1 MENALI
7 FYKLIEAKKTRD
19 LINGYILAENYKE
32 KMYRYIVFKNKTDFE
47 EAILKSGRLFE
58 IIESDEC
65 RAYFDIDYKDTE
77 NIDFEEDLNCITN
90 FLDKVFDIS
99 CNPLVFVRD
108 DETVKSAHIYYD
120 FFTNKETLKKI
131 TNVLKNKI
139 ECIDTSIYSKNRNF
153 CLPNHT
159 KFEYNSARRFVEYT
173 FWETL
178 ERIKYNVSDF
188 LCDIRHSVNE
198 KIRIPKMTF
207 GEIVE
212 NVNVN
217 VDVDLNSENN
227 NETISTES
235 LGDSVDFNLDNLI
248 NFLPKKFY
256 FHKFHFKLLVKYIID
271 NYDFIIPFL
280 EHSKSIIKKEYSS
293 EEIETYILNIRSVK
307 LSTHGIVNLIRKY
320 YNIHFYDYKLLE
332 DFITF
337 ACDVMKTPESE
348 YEEIRCKIKKSNL
361 TLHKKDIIISN
372 YIIKLDKFII
382 LNPNCNTFYYFNTFV
397 KNGNVKN
404 VNENVKNVY
413 IDDIINNENI
423 LSERL
428 ISVKALYGSGKTKRI
443 VFHILE
449 KLFTI
454 NLKCKVCF
462 LTETNSLNTSI
473 TQKLK
478 NYMCNLFPRILIGS
492 HQDTPKKIEINYDI
506 FVCSLESISKCNEIY
521 DYLILDEYE
530 SLLFHFTSKTM
541 SQMTNESMKFD
552 KLINLMKSSKRCI
565 LLDADLTMSRVNI
578 AKSIIGC
585 DCSFYNC
592 LDNNF
597 KDYTYSVFYKRS
609 EMFNKFK
616 ISCDNSKKI
625 IFCSNSKKELER
637 IYEERSNNFNGN
649 TALLCSNKVVRI
661 YYGNSK
667 EEKVIPK
674 IDFIADLDNNLQML
688 DVDILLF
695 TPTITTGVSI
705 EVEYFDVMYAS
716 GFNKNTAIA
725 RAFVQMLFRP
735 RNLKDKDINI
745 CFIQPTSF
753 NKCFFDITDFEKNIE
768 YQSCLYDIKLK
779 ILNDNVN
786 EINRKEIYDMMYNLN
801 VIEKEMSQFYFTQ
814 YVCSLLMS
822 HNLNVNYVF
831 KDEQKE
837 YDTAMYKYILDQK
850 CVEDLRSA
858 DLITE
863 TDKEIIEEN
872 NKMSGFDKLDWDKIQ
887 RYNLT
892 NFHPN
897 VIIRDSIITNWN
909 GNNDNIKCL
918 IELKERI
925 NSSKNKLFYEN
936 YETGSYNEID
946 CLTQFN
952 ERLIE
957 REISDYI
964 YNLLGLTRSNN
975 YELKIKIE
983 DFDKIISNLTEEDI
997 SKLNKYHQVLIND
1010 KTNAS
1015 PFKVKLEK
1023 NNLNHLKDILN
1034 KLNIQMTNHV
1044 IVYEYK
1050 NDPRDLLKP
1059 EMLRLRTYNT
1069 DKKEKNKIYRK
1080 ECFYYYLAIKNN
1092 LYFKINENVNVNECV
1107 VRTFHS
1113 NYNKITKKNDNNNY
1127 IYKITELEDQ
1137 LSRLKSYKVDELN
1150 CDGYKMETFKKSKDF
1165 YTAKHPLQNNGEK
1178 YYPKVYKQQ
1187 TLNKNKVATFVKTS
1201 EKLSIT
1207 EIPNTPEVYKKK
1219 RYIIKPIG
1227 VYEPI
1232 GEIVY
1237 HTTNKIEQKNENKD
1251 FNETDLKTNLH
1262 NELTNPD
1269 TLMRV
1274 FKYDLTSYL
1283 KNDTSRCVIET
1294 EKIVYVPEESVDYH
1308 DE

>member
-1 MENALI
+1 MVENILI
-7 FYKLIEAKKTRD
+7 FYKLIEAQKNRD
-19 LINGYILAENYKE
+19 LINGFLLAENYKD
-32 KMYRYIVFKNKTDFE
+32 KLYRYIVYKSKTDFE

-120 FFTNKETLKKI
+120 FFTNKKTLKKI

-188 LCDIRHSVNE
+188 LCDIRHNAIE
-198 KIRIPKMTF
+198 KIRIPKLTF
-207 GEIVE
+207 GEID
-212 NVNVN
+212 VN
-217 VDVDLNSENN
+217 VDLNSETNLNSENN
-227 NETISTES
+227 NES
-235 LGDSVDFNLDNLI
+235 LGDGVDFNLDNLI

-271 NYDFIIPFL
+271 NYTHLIRPFL
-280 EHSKSIIKKEYSS
+280 KYSKGVIKKDYTPDEV
-293 EEIETYILNIRSVK
+293 ETYISNIQREK
-307 LSTHGIVNLIRKY
+307 LTTHGIVNLIRKY
-320 YNIHFYDYKLLE
+320 YNIQFFDYKLLE

-348 YEEIRCKIKKSNL
+348 YEEVRCKIKKSNL
-361 TLHKKDIIISN
+361 TLSPKKEIVIAN
-372 YIIKLDKFII
+372 YIIKLDKFLI
-382 LNPNCNTFYYFNTFV
+382 LNPSCNTFYYFNTFV
-397 KNGNVKN
+397 KNGDRQSQNV
-404 VNENVKNVY
+404 NVKNVY

-428 ISVKALYGSGKTKRI
+428 IAVKALYGSGKTKRI

-449 KLFTI
+449 KLFKMKS
-454 NLKCKVCF
+454 KCKVCF

-492 HQDTPKKIEINYDI
+492 HQDTKMKNEKNEYDI
-506 FVCSLESISKCNEIY
+506 FVCSLESIHMCNEIY

-541 SQMTNESMKFD
+541 SQMTDECMKFD
-552 KLINLMKSSKRCI
+552 KLVDLMKSSKRCI

-637 IYEERSNNFNGN
+637 IYEERKCNFNGN

-661 YYGNSK
+661 HYGNSK

-705 EVEYFDVMYAS
+705 EVNFFDVMYAS

-779 ILNDNVN
+779 ILNGDETVC
-786 EINRKEIYDMMYNLN
+786 RKEIYDMMYNLN

-850 CVEDLRSA
+850 CVEDIRSA

-936 YETGSYNEID
+936 YDKIDYNEID

-964 YNLLGLTRSNN
+964 YNLLKLTRSNN
-975 YELKIKIE
+975 YELKIKTE

-1034 KLNIQMTNHV
+1034 KLNIQMTNH
-1044 IVYEYK
+1044 IIIYEYK

-1080 ECFYYYLAIKNN
+1080 ESIYYYLAVKNN
-1092 LYFKINENVNVNECV
+1092 LYFKINESNDNV

-1113 NYNKITKKNDNNNY
+1113 NYNKITKKNDI
-1127 IYKITELEDQ
+1127 IYKITELE
-1137 LSRLKSYKVDELN
+1137 KSYKVDILSQLSELN

-1187 TLNKNKVATFVKTS
+1187 TLNRCKVATFVKTS
-1201 EKLSIT
+1201 EILHIT
-1207 EIPNTPEVYKKK
+1207 KIPDIPEVYKKK
-1219 RYIIKPIG
+1219 RYLIKPIG
-1227 VYEPI
+1227 VYERS

-1237 HTTNKIEQKNENKD
+1237 HTTNKIEQKNETNCRDLKENENV
-1251 FNETDLKTNLH
+1251 NETDLKTNLH

-1269 TLMRV
+1269 TLMRA
-1274 FKYDLTSYL
+1274 FKYDLTL
-1283 KNDTSRCVIET
+1283 KNDISKSIIET